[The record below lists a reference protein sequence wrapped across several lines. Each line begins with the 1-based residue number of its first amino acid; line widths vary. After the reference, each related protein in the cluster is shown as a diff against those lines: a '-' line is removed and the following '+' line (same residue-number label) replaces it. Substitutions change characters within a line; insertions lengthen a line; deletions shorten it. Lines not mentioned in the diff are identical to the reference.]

1 MTGLPTVGLPT
12 KLARLMPLPAVLLLT
27 VLLLGALPMPAIASQ
42 DPDVQELT
50 LSEAASSALES
61 HPSMD
66 AARAR
71 VDGADQDLA
80 AARSRRLPGLQLDAS
95 LTRFQEPMIVAPLHG
110 FDLTDPPRFDET
122 LVQGR
127 LGAAYTLFDGGARS
141 ARMGGADAG
150 LEAARLGGSQAE
162 MELLERVA
170 DAYFGLATA
179 RAVRDAAT
187 AQTQALDAERDRAQ
201 RQVDAGTTP
210 RVELLRATAALQDAL
225 ARTAGAESRVSLAE
239 RELARVM
246 GVEVGSIRDRALADA
261 TLPADPVPPADPLLP
276 SDALR
281 TDPPPADAPMSP
293 LVQQARQRVTAAEAQ
308 LAAERAGRLPRLEA
322 GAALLDFG
330 TLTGE
335 HMVEWQAG
343 VQLSWPLFTGGARSA
358 SVGRAE
364 AALRE
369 ARAELQRVALEVE
382 GAADAATT
390 AVTEADARGE
400 ALEASVTQWAEV
412 ARIEAL
418 ALEAGAGVQSD
429 LLRAQ
434 AGLFEARAGLARARS
449 DAALARVRLAR
460 TRGILDTTWIDETLE
475 SPR

>member
-12 KLARLMPLPAVLLLT
+12 IRRKLASLMTLLAALLLT
-27 VLLLGALPMPAIASQ
+27 LLLLGALPMPAIASQ
-42 DPDVQELT
+42 EPDVQELT
-50 LSEAASSALES
+50 LSEAASSALER

-71 VDGADQDLA
+71 VDGADEDLA

-141 ARMGGADAG
+141 ARIGGADAG

-187 AQTQALDAERDRAQ
+187 AQTQALEAERDRAQ

-261 TLPADPVPPADPLLP
+261 TLPAGPVPLADPPL
-276 SDALR
+276 
-281 TDPPPADAPMSP
+281 PADAPMSP
-293 LVQQARQRVTAAEAQ
+293 LVQRARQRVTAAEAQ

-335 HMVEWQAG
+335 HVVEWQAG

-369 ARAELQRVALEVE
+369 ARAELQRVELEVE
-382 GAADAATT
+382 GAVDAATT
-390 AVTEADARGE
+390 GVTEAAARTA

-460 TRGILDTTWIDETLE
+460 ARGILDTTWIDETLE